1 VSTRVLE
8 RLRERF
14 GEVIEKTHEDFGDAT
29 ALVARDKLVEI
40 LFFLRDDPELQF
52 NLSSTVTGVD
62 YLGQEPRFEVVY
74 HLYSTVKK
82 HRVRVKVR
90 VPEEDPEV
98 DSSVPVWAGN
108 NWHEREVFDLFGI
121 KFKGHPD
128 LRRMFMWKTFEGHA
142 LRKDYPKDRRQPLAR
157 REGLTSQE

>member
-1 VSTRVLE
+1 MSTKVLE
-8 RLRERF
+8 RLKERF
-14 GEVIEKTHEDFGDAT
+14 GDGITKTHEDFGDAT
-29 ALVARDKLVEI
+29 ALVTREKLVEV
-40 LFFLRDDPELQF
+40 LFFLRDDAELQF
-52 NLSSTVTGVD
+52 NLCSTVTGVD

-90 VPEEDPEV
+90 VPEEDPQV
-98 DSSVPVWAGN
+98 DTSVPVWAGN

-142 LRKDYPKDRRQPLAR
+142 LRKDYPKDKRQPLAR
-157 REGLTSQE
+157 REGLTS

>member
-1 VSTRVLE
+1 MSKLVLDKLKD
-8 RLRERF
+8 R
-14 GEVIEKTHEDFGDAT
+14 FGDAVLDTHSKLGDDT
-29 ALVARDKLVEI
+29 AIVARERILEI
-40 LFFLRDDPELQF
+40 LFFLRDDGELRF
-52 NLSSTVTGVD
+52 DLSSTVTCVD
-62 YLGQEPRFEVVY
+62 YYGREPRFEVVY

-82 HRVRVKVR
+82 HRVRVKSA
-90 VPEEDPEV
+90 VPEEDPAI

-128 LRRMFMWKTFEGHA
+128 LRRMFMQKTFEGHA

-157 REGLTSQE
+157 REGMV